1 MLKLK
6 KINGNIFKRIFIIS
20 AVLFII
26 FIIIGIGLLFVNI
39 ALMIFTGFGLA
50 LEFSNTLASNL
61 TKGFM
66 GLSGNI
72 LINIPTII
80 IAMFT
85 ILFYTVTYT
94 FFIKDIYANR
104 SAIKFF
110 KENT

>member
-6 KINGNIFKRIFIIS
+6 KISGNIFKRILIIS

-39 ALMIFTGFGLA
+39 ALMIFTGFGLT

-72 LINIPTII
+72 LINTPTII

-94 FFIKDIYANR
+94 FFIKEIYANCK
-104 SAIKFF
+104 AIKFF
-110 KENT
+110 K